1 MFILPVPQSLTSTLC
16 YPCKEVRPDPQAGDG
31 ACVLWGTFSSVGGFF
46 TMGRKDMD
54 VSRLESRSEPVWDGL
69 QGCTFAAWS
78 VVAFPFPAPL

>member
-46 TMGRKDMD
+46 TMGRTWMSPDWSPGVNQCGMECKAA
-54 VSRLESRSEPVWDGL
+54 RLLPGAL
-69 QGCTFAAWS
+69 
-78 VVAFPFPAPL
+78 